1 MQLPW
6 WEGEQCHCDDAAP
19 LVRPPANQ
27 VRPPA
32 VITLT
37 SATSPEEGEKLKMT
51 TANVR
56 ILEKA
61 DLPRSSRYR
70 LVKCIAT
77 GGMGAVFIGVH
88 RGAEG
93 FERTVAIKRAH
104 KHLVH
109 DAAFRETILKE
120 ARHGSAVRHPNVV
133 SIDDVEEVDGEL
145 LLIMEYI
152 EGGSLSQLLG
162 GGRRMPVGV
171 ALRIIL
177 DAALGLHAIHTA
189 KDAGGQALGLVHRDI
204 SPQNILVGVDGVT
217 RIGDFGIAKGVR
229 DPGQTGPSMR
239 RGKFGYMS
247 PEYIKYRVSSASSD
261 LFALGIVLWESLA
274 GRRLFEGATGL
285 ESIKLAAAAVVPS
298 LRALRPEISV
308 ELDTLVQRCLAR
320 SPVDRFRNP
329 RELVERLQ
337 TIANAAIASRA
348 DVADY
353 AISVRGRTSA
363 PGTGPRAETL
373 SSNFLVEES
382 SSTKTVLTSEL
393 EIDPAPNG
401 ITQPIATQAFLLSR
415 PKDIVSPV
423 PESGTRTSGGTRFV
437 GLQRRVPL
445 KAVFAGA
452 AALLLLT
459 SSAAI
464 AYAGRRHAPAESPA
478 PAAAHA
484 E

>member
-1 MQLPW
+1 
-6 WEGEQCHCDDAAP
+6 
-19 LVRPPANQ
+19 
-27 VRPPA
+27 
-32 VITLT
+32 
-37 SATSPEEGEKLKMT
+37 MT
-51 TANVR
+51 TSNVR

-61 DLPRSSRYR
+61 DLPKSSRYR
-70 LVKCIAT
+70 LVKCIAS
-77 GGMGAVFIGVH
+77 GGMGAVFVGVH

-109 DAAFRETILKE
+109 DAAFRETILTE

-145 LLIMEYI
+145 LLVMDYI
-152 EGGSLSQLLG
+152 EGGSLSQLLS
-162 GGRRMPVGV
+162 GGRRMPVGI
-171 ALRIIL
+171 ALRIVL

-189 KDAGGQALGLVHRDI
+189 KDAAGQPLGLVHRDI

-217 RIGDFGIAKGVR
+217 RIADFGIAKGVR
-229 DPGQTGPSMR
+229 DPGRTGPSMR

-298 LRALRPEISV
+298 LRGIRPEISV
-308 ELDTLVQRCLAR
+308 EVDTLVQRCLAR

-337 TIANAAIASRA
+337 AIANAAIASRA
-348 DVADY
+348 DVADHV
-353 AISVRGRTSA
+353 ISIRGRTSA
-363 PGTGPRAETL
+363 TATAPRVETL
-373 SSNFLVEES
+373 SSQVLVEE

-401 ITQPIATQAFLLSR
+401 VTQPIVTQPILLSR
-415 PKDIVSPV
+415 PKEVVTSV
-423 PESGTRTSGGTRFV
+423 PESGTRGTRFASI
-437 GLQRRVPL
+437 QRRLPL

-464 AYAGRRHAPAESPA
+464 AYAGRQHTPVEAPGTS
-478 PAAAHA
+478 HA